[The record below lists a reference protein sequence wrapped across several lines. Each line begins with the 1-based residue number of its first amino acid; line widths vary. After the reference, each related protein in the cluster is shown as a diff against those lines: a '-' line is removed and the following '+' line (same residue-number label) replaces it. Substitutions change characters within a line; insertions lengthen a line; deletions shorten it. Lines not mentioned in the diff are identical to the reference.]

1 MAIKAP
7 NRQNWLE
14 CIRQLIRVQFD
25 YRLRALV
32 AILQYPIPK
41 IGLTYTCSICTVYF
55 ILVMTNW
62 GLQAQFVKTF
72 ERTEIQNKLLHNLC
86 PRSSCST
93 DIWQGLKFVI
103 FAQFEPKQFYW
114 GVQQGEY
121 YGISPDHCPSL
132 RAPHLTWGPPHL
144 AWQVIR
150 NVYITS
156 FYACTYAHAQ
166 VNLEAIQKEGP
177 VRKETCSDV
186 CETSDPVDLK
196 PDIVRIEG

>member
-1 MAIKAP
+1 
-7 NRQNWLE
+7 
-14 CIRQLIRVQFD
+14 
-25 YRLRALV
+25 
-32 AILQYPIPK
+32 
-41 IGLTYTCSICTVYF
+41 
-55 ILVMTNW
+55 MTGW
-62 GLQAQFVKTF
+62 GLQAQFAKTF

-86 PRSSCST
+86 RRSKKVAVCT
-93 DIWQGLKFVI
+93 GIWQGSKFAVWTKT
-103 FAQFEPKQFYW
+103 ARDKFYW
-114 GVQQGEY
+114 EVQQGEY